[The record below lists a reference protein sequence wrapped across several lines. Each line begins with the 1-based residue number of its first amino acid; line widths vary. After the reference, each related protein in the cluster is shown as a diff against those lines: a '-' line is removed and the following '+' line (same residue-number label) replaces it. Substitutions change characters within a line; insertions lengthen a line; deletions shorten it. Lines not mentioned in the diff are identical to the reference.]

1 MTEVCF
7 LQVCG
12 HTTQTP
18 SHSGSTVALPLGPR
32 VAGNQWE
39 GGGGRGAPESS
50 RGLLG
55 HIDAAH
61 TGTHMGKTAWAVG
74 SWCSM
79 GTPARRGRS
88 ASLLSQR

>member
-61 TGTHMGKTAWAVG
+61 TGTHMGRRKLVQYGNACTQRTLSITAVPEVNGA
-74 SWCSM
+74 
-79 GTPARRGRS
+79 
-88 ASLLSQR
+88 